1 MAIGFF
7 RSLKEKLNS
16 VIVGTAAGE
25 WAVTAMAVMVFADGE
40 AEASEMEKAQVVAT
54 TNPVVK
60 NSIGSARGEV
70 LFNDTVEAIK
80 VAPAAMLQ
88 TYLTKLESLAS
99 KISSQDDKNFA
110 LASVIAVATADGEVE
125 QPEYQLLLRF
135 RDLLGATIDV
145 PPPAA

>member
-1 MAIGFF
+1 MGFF
-7 RSLKEKLNS
+7 SSLKDKLNS

-25 WAVTAMAVMVFADGE
+25 WAVTAMAVMVFADGD
-40 AEASEMEKAQVVAT
+40 AEASEMEKAKVVAT

-60 NSIGSARGEV
+60 NSIGSERGEA

-88 TYLTKLESLAS
+88 TYMTKLDALAR

-110 LASVIAVATADGEVE
+110 LASVIAVATADGDVE
-125 QPEYQLLLRF
+125 RPEYELLVRF
-135 RDLLGATIDV
+135 KDLLGATIDV
-145 PPPAA
+145 PAPSA